1 MWFLAV
7 ILNFLVAILRFLAT
21 IIKIK
26 RSTGVQS
33 DSIGFL
39 DPENMGIDI
48 RIVLLGAAITKL
60 WWFYVIFSGHFEF
73 FGGLFELFSSHLGNE
88 KVFCCCKW
96 FCWIPWPWKHGIDIR
111 MALLG
116 ASITKLWLFFVIFGG
131 HFEFFGGY
139 FELFGS
145 HLGN

>member
-1 MWFLAV
+1 MFLA
-7 ILNFLVAILRFLAT
+7 A

-26 RSTGVQS
+26 RSTGIPS
-33 DSIGFL
+33 DLVGL
-39 DPENMGIDI
+39 LNPENMGIDI
-48 RIVLLGAAITKL
+48 RI
-60 WWFYVIFSGHFEF
+60 
-73 FGGLFELFSSHLGNE
+73 
-88 KVFCCCKW
+88 
-96 FCWIPWPWKHGIDIR
+96 
-111 MALLG
+111 ALLG

>member
-1 MWFLAV
+1 MV
-7 ILNFLVAILRFLAT
+7 ILRFLAA
-21 IIKIK
+21 IIKIQ

-60 WWFYVIFSGHFEF
+60 W
-73 FGGLFELFSSHLGNE
+73 LFL
-88 KVFCCCKW
+88 
-96 FCWIPWPWKHGIDIR
+96 
-111 MALLG
+111 
-116 ASITKLWLFFVIFGG
+116 VIFGC